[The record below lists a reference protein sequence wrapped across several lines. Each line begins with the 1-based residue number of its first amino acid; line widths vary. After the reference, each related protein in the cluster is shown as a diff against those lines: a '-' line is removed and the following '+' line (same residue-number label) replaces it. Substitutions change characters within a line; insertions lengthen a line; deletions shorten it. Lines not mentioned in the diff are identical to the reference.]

1 MHKNKVTTYSETTNE
16 IAQYIYDNFEQPI
29 TLSEL
34 SQKFGVSKYHLNRV
48 FFAHTGMNLGEFIQR
63 RRLEFAYSLLASQQ
77 MPVID
82 VAMRVGYE
90 SHAAFSRAFNRLFE
104 TEPNQVKS
112 SSTPDFALAKLIK
125 QPKRQAIQA
134 EILTLPDKTLCG
146 LYGQGFDK
154 QSYFSVAKQLY
165 QQIANSLSLPDGFD
179 FSQHQLYGISIDNPW
194 RVEQSQSRFFA
205 GIALSSLD
213 TDTSARGA
221 NLEEYI
227 MPAGLWARFKHK
239 GPYQIMWQTILNIY
253 AGWFSEHDY
262 TLRDSALVQ
271 HYVNDVTV
279 TVPDELVTDIYVPL
293 SKD

>member
-134 EILTLPDKTLCG
+134 EIWLCAQTVGEHSRSG
-146 LYGQGFDK
+146 LM
-154 QSYFSVAKQLY
+154 V
-165 QQIANSLSLPDGFD
+165 SLC
-179 FSQHQLYGISIDNPW
+179 Y
-194 RVEQSQSRFFA
+194 
-205 GIALSSLD
+205 
-213 TDTSARGA
+213 
-221 NLEEYI
+221 
-227 MPAGLWARFKHK
+227 
-239 GPYQIMWQTILNIY
+239 
-253 AGWFSEHDY
+253 
-262 TLRDSALVQ
+262 
-271 HYVNDVTV
+271 VTV
-279 TVPDELVTDIYVPL
+279 IIRLAADWKV
-293 SKD
+293 KRWA